1 MTEETEEILLTEEG
15 YQELEDELRH
25 LKEEK
30 RKEVAEKIKVARDF
44 GDISENAE
52 YDEAKNEQ
60 AFVEGRIKKLEKM
73 LENARVVKKE
83 EINNHTVNVG
93 NAVEL
98 KEIDTGDVYTY
109 TLVGSAEADP
119 LEHKISNES
128 PIGRAVIGKSIGDE
142 VKVETP
148 DGDAAYKILSIT
160 AE

>member
-1 MTEETEEILLTEEG
+1 MSDEILLTEEG
-15 YQELEDELRH
+15 YEELEEELRH

-30 RKEVAEKIKVARDF
+30 RKEVAEKIKIARDY

-73 LENARVVKKE
+73 LENARVVKKD

-98 KEIDTGDVYTY
+98 KELGTEEVYTY

-119 LEHKISNES
+119 LQNKISNQS
-128 PIGRAVIGKSIGDE
+128 PIGKAVIGNSIGDE
-142 VKVETP
+142 VEVETP
-148 DGDAAYKILSIT
+148 EGTVEYRILSIK
-160 AE
+160 A

>member
-1 MTEETEEILLTEEG
+1 MSDEILLTEEG
-15 YQELEDELRH
+15 YEELEEELRH

-30 RKEVAEKIKVARDF
+30 RKEVAEKIKIARDY

-73 LENARVVKKE
+73 LENARVVKKD

-98 KEIDTGDVYTY
+98 KELGSEEVYTY

-119 LEHKISNES
+119 LQNKISNQS
-128 PIGRAVIGKSIGDE
+128 PIGKAVIGNSIGDE
-142 VKVETP
+142 VEVETP
-148 DGDAAYKILSIT
+148 EGTVEYRILSIQ
-160 AE
+160 A